1 MKMTSAQAAKLLR
14 QWNESLKALQRR
26 EENTKTFLAS
36 LGEDLESVRPE
47 YDYAAMQAEQ
57 AAIEAN
63 IRKLKHTLNVFNT
76 TTIIPEFEMTIDQML
91 IYLPQLTNRLEKL
104 SRMKELLPKQRE
116 NALYSRNSAIIDYR
130 YANYDIQTVEKDYE
144 VLAETLAK
152 AQTALDY
159 INNTVLLE
167 VDLPEQAGSSVCLNL
182 ALLYFFGSTFAF
194 SVIR

>member
-63 IRKLKHTLNVFNT
+63 IRKLKHTLNVFNKT
-76 TTIIPEFEMTIDQML
+76 TVIPEFEMTIDQML

-116 NALYSRNSAIIDYR
+116 NALYNRNAAIPR
-130 YANYDIQTVEKDYE
+130 Q
-144 VLAETLAK
+144 
-152 AQTALDY
+152 
-159 INNTVLLE
+159 
-167 VDLPEQAGSSVCLNL
+167 LPD
-182 ALLYFFGSTFAF
+182 FGSHLIKEIAVMRNGNHCTRETFQIVF
-194 SVIR
+194 

>member
-14 QWNESLKALQRR
+14 QWNESLRALQRR
-26 EENTKTFLAS
+26 EENTKIFLAS
-36 LGEDLESVRPE
+36 LGEDIESVRPK

-63 IRKLKHTLNVFNT
+63 IRKLKHTLILFS
-76 TTIIPEFEMTIDQML
+76 MT
-91 IYLPQLTNRLEKL
+91 YLFSVNAALTLLLLAVAPVILACSFLFSRTVYPLYASLREKL

-167 VDLPEQAGSSVCLNL
+167 VDLPE
-182 ALLYFFGSTFAF
+182 
-194 SVIR
+194 

>member
-57 AAIEAN
+57 AAVEVN

-167 VDLPEQAGSSVCLNL
+167 VDLPE
-182 ALLYFFGSTFAF
+182 
-194 SVIR
+194 

>member
-47 YDYAAMQAEQ
+47 YDYTAMQAEQ

-76 TTIIPEFEMTIDQML
+76 TTVIPEFEMTIDQML

-116 NALYSRNSAIIDYR
+116 NALYSRNAAIIDYR

-167 VDLPEQAGSSVCLNL
+167 VDLPE
-182 ALLYFFGSTFAF
+182 
-194 SVIR
+194 

>member
-36 LGEDLESVRPE
+36 LWEDLESVRPE

-76 TTIIPEFEMTIDQML
+76 TTVIPEFEMTIDQML

-116 NALYSRNSAIIDYR
+116 NALYNRNAAIIDYR
-130 YANYDIQTVEKDYE
+130 YANYDIHPSRKIMKSLRKRLQRHKLLWTISITRCCWRLTCRNNP
-144 VLAETLAK
+144 VL
-152 AQTALDY
+152 
-159 INNTVLLE
+159 
-167 VDLPEQAGSSVCLNL
+167 PSV
-182 ALLYFFGSTFAF
+182 
-194 SVIR
+194 

>member
-14 QWNESLKALQRR
+14 QWNESLRALQRR

-36 LGEDLESVRPE
+36 LGEDIESVRPE
-47 YDYAAMQAEQ
+47 YDYTAMQAEQ

-76 TTIIPEFEMTIDQML
+76 TTVIPEFEMTIDQML

-167 VDLPEQAGSSVCLNL
+167 VDLPE
-182 ALLYFFGSTFAF
+182 
-194 SVIR
+194 

>member
-14 QWNESLKALQRR
+14 QWNESRKALQRR

-36 LGEDLESVRPE
+36 LGEDIESVRPE

-57 AAIEAN
+57 AAVETN

-130 YANYDIQTVEKDYE
+130 YANYNIQTVEKDYE

-167 VDLPEQAGSSVCLNL
+167 VNLPE
-182 ALLYFFGSTFAF
+182 
-194 SVIR
+194 

>member
-14 QWNESLKALQRR
+14 QLNESLKALQRR

-36 LGEDLESVRPE
+36 LGEDIESVRPE
-47 YDYAAMQAEQ
+47 YDYTAMQAEQ

-116 NALYSRNSAIIDYR
+116 NALYNRNAAIIDYR
-130 YANYDIQTVEKDYE
+130 YANYDIQIVEKDYE

-167 VDLPEQAGSSVCLNL
+167 VDLPE
-182 ALLYFFGSTFAF
+182 
-194 SVIR
+194 

>member
-63 IRKLKHTLNVFNT
+63 
-76 TTIIPEFEMTIDQML
+76 
-91 IYLPQLTNRLEKL
+91 
-104 SRMKELLPKQRE
+104 
-116 NALYSRNSAIIDYR
+116 R
-130 YANYDIQTVEKDYE
+130 YTCVGASDR
-144 VLAETLAK
+144 
-152 AQTALDY
+152 
-159 INNTVLLE
+159 
-167 VDLPEQAGSSVCLNL
+167 DLPFRFLQGNILRYGL
-182 ALLYFFGSTFAF
+182 FLLIPCFG
-194 SVIR
+194 

>member
-36 LGEDLESVRPE
+36 LGEDIESVRPE
-47 YDYAAMQAEQ
+47 YDYAAMQVEQ

-167 VDLPEQAGSSVCLNL
+167 VDLPE
-182 ALLYFFGSTFAF
+182 
-194 SVIR
+194 

>member
-36 LGEDLESVRPE
+36 LGEDIESVRPK

-57 AAIEAN
+57 VAIEAN

-76 TTIIPEFEMTIDQML
+76 TTVIPEFEMTIDQML

-167 VDLPEQAGSSVCLNL
+167 VDLPE
-182 ALLYFFGSTFAF
+182 
-194 SVIR
+194 

>member
-47 YDYAAMQAEQ
+47 YDYTAMQAEQ

-159 INNTVLLE
+159 INNTMLLE
-167 VDLPEQAGSSVCLNL
+167 VDLPE
-182 ALLYFFGSTFAF
+182 
-194 SVIR
+194 

>member
-36 LGEDLESVRPE
+36 LGEDLESVRPK

-57 AAIEAN
+57 VAIEAN

-76 TTIIPEFEMTIDQML
+76 TTVIPEFEMTIDQML

-167 VDLPEQAGSSVCLNL
+167 VDLPE
-182 ALLYFFGSTFAF
+182 
-194 SVIR
+194 